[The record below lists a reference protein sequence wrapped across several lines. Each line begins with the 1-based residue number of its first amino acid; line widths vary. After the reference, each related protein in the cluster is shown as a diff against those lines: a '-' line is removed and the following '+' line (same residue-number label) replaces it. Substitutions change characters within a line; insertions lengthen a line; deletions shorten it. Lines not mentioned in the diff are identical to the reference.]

1 MTEPGDFTTT
11 PEADDSELKAP
22 LSQPVLGFVVFWCPE
37 QPAHTGAFLP
47 VLSDSTGRPQI
58 IGRGGAL
65 ETDEYARLEPELQRP
80 SANFRLAPFSSV
92 SLSRSQLHVSP
103 TEPKRLRVVNVGKCP
118 LLVNGVSVTE
128 AEVRVGDLLEIG
140 RQLVLLCAERPLRLK
155 GSAALIQHEFGD
167 PDRHGI
173 VGESPSVWDLRR
185 AIAAIGGRPGHVLI
199 LGASGTGKELIARAV
214 HSEGKPRGAFV
225 ARNAGTLPESLLDAE
240 LFGNLKGY
248 PNPGMLE
255 RAGLIGAAHEGSLF
269 LDEIA
274 ELPISAQTHL
284 LRVLDEGEYQRL
296 GETAPR
302 RSAFRLIAATNQPE
316 SSLRADVHA
325 RFTFRIHAP
334 DLLQR
339 REDVV
344 LIARFILKKMAVDDA
359 ALAARL
365 FTELRE
371 PRLSASLLRH
381 LAGHP
386 FPNNVRELRNLLWQA
401 AITADAPVLGWNDAT
416 IDKSSERPEAT
427 TLDAGASAIQRALD
441 THNGS
446 IERTWR
452 ALGLP
457 NRFTLMRLIK
467 KYGLRIQKEVQKN

>member
-1 MTEPGDFTTT
+1 MTEPGNFTTN
-11 PEADDSELKAP
+11 PEADDSELNAP

-37 QPAHTGAFLP
+37 QPAHTGAFVP
-47 VLSDSTGRPQI
+47 VLGDSAGRPQI
-58 IGRGGAL
+58 LGRGGVLA
-65 ETDEYARLEPELQRP
+65 TDEYARLEPELQRP
-80 SANFRLAPFSSV
+80 GVNLRLAPFSSV

-103 TEPKRLRVVNVGKCP
+103 AERKRLRVVNVGKCP

-128 AEVRVGDLLEIG
+128 AEVRVGDLLEVG

-155 GSAALIQHEFGD
+155 GSAALIQHEFGE

-173 VGESPSVWDLRR
+173 VGESPSVWDLRQG
-185 AIAAIGGRPGHVLI
+185 IEAIGERSGHVLI

-214 HSEGKPRGAFV
+214 HAEGKPRGAFV

-248 PNPGMLE
+248 PNPGMPE
-255 RAGLIGAAHEGSLF
+255 RAGLIGAAHAGSLF

-274 ELPISAQTHL
+274 ELPIAAQTHL

-296 GETAPR
+296 GDTTPR
-302 RSAFRLIAATNQPE
+302 RSMFRLIAATNQPE
-316 SSLRADVHA
+316 SALRADVHA

-334 DLLQR
+334 DLAQR

-344 LIARFILKKMAVDDA
+344 LIARFMLKRMAVDDA

-365 FTELRE
+365 FSELRE

-386 FPNNVRELRNLLWQA
+386 FSNNVRELRNLLWQA
-401 AITADAPVLGWNDAT
+401 AIAGNARSLEWSEPNLEKV
-416 IDKSSERPEAT
+416 SERAEEAT
-427 TLDAGASAIQRALD
+427 SDVEANTVQRALD
-441 THNGS
+441 AHNGS

-467 KYGLRIQKEVQKN
+467 KHGLRIQKEAQKN